1 MSPEERH
8 FRYMTRGFRTWIG
21 RVAKNGGASKDKF
34 LKEYNLEEASIEA
47 VRELTWPCQC
57 KSSEDTKDAAA
68 SNYGVNTH
76 FCVPESVY
84 VAYGGKSD
92 AGMCVQVR
100 ALHQDSLAAIS
111 DLRNA
116 FKVYQDAKWSLAQ
129 FVPELKATPTLYLVF
144 PKVDGLDLV
153 DFGRSQTDLGI
164 LPSRTTFLEG
174 MKQIGSGLAIL
185 HQNGLAHNDLS
196 PENCMI
202 SRIKK
207 KDGSVRLHFRI
218 IDMGVCTRKTTSAM
232 PVGAAQPF
240 VAKDHL
246 RPPEWLAADHCSMK
260 EKQRRD
266 LGDLFA
272 LGFTLFVL
280 MLHLPP
286 WPTRPKI
293 RVQSDRIYRLF
304 AKQKADVRTKNIER
318 VVSCFWSSTVN
329 LTNPSDT
336 TNIHNPFQ
344 MDDYRALACL
354 FSPQPHDRPAYQSY
368 VKE

>member
-8 FRYMTRGFRTWIG
+8 FRYMARGFRTWIG
-21 RVAKNGGASKDKF
+21 RVAKNETTSKDKF
-34 LKEYNLEEASIEA
+34 FKEYNLEEASLEA
-47 VRELTWPCQC
+47 VRELTWPHQC
-57 KSSEDTKDAAA
+57 VSSEDSKDEA
-68 SNYGVNTH
+68 SNCAVNTH

-84 VAYGGKSD
+84 VAFGGKSD

-100 ALHQDSLAAIS
+100 ELHQDRVATIS
-111 DLRNA
+111 DLKNA

-153 DFGRSQTDLGI
+153 DFGLSQTDLGI
-164 LPSRTTFLEG
+164 LPSRATFREG
-174 MKQIGSGLAIL
+174 MKQIGAGLAIL

-207 KDGSVRLHFRI
+207 KDGSTELHFRI
-218 IDMGVCTRKTTSAM
+218 IDMGVCTRKTTCEI
-232 PVGAAQPF
+232 PVGATQPF
-240 VAKDHL
+240 VAKAHL
-246 RPPEWLAADHCSMK
+246 RPPEWLASNQPRIKK
-260 EKQRRD
+260 EQRRD

-304 AKQKADVRTKNIER
+304 AKQKADVRTENIKR
-318 VVSCFWSSTVN
+318 VVSCFWSNTVN
-329 LTNPSDT
+329 LTNPPGNA
-336 TNIHNPFQ
+336 NIHNPFEL
-344 MDDYRALACL
+344 DDYRALACL

-368 VKE
+368 AKE